1 MVCEASVKKL
11 FIIKWQLITE
21 ALGAVTG
28 QSSTSFQYTKS
39 NTANIEKGV
48 KYTFYIVDLNLV
60 SNW

>member
-1 MVCEASVKKL
+1 M
-11 FIIKWQLITE
+11 ITE

-48 KYTFYIVDLNLV
+48 KYIFYIVDLKLV